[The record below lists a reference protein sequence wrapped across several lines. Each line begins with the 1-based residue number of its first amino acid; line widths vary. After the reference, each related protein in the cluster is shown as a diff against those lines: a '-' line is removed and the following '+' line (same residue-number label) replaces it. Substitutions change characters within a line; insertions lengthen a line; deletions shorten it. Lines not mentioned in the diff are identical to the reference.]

1 LHWQT
6 WTVAP
11 LPYSDPGARIAFSV
25 VLGVF
30 VVLEQWIRIKS
41 RLNRH
46 GDRED
51 RGSLLVVILAVA
63 VGVGGGCVVA
73 AVVPSAAIGDA
84 RWPLFVLGVALMCA
98 GIALRQ
104 WAIVLL
110 GRFFTVDIR
119 VHTEQ
124 TVVDR
129 GPYRRLRHPAYT
141 GLIVTFAGIGLALG
155 NWLALALMVVVP
167 TVGLVIRIRVE
178 ERALLA
184 GLGEPYRRFAATR
197 ARLIPGIW

>member
-1 LHWQT
+1 
-6 WTVAP
+6 VAP
-11 LPYSDPGARIAFSV
+11 LPYSDPGARIAFYV

-30 VVLEQWIRIKS
+30 VVLEQRIRLKS
-41 RLNRH
+41 RVNRQ
-46 GDRED
+46 GSRDD
-51 RGSLLVVILAVA
+51 RGSLLVVIVA
-63 VGVGGGCVVA
+63 VGAGVAGAFVVA
-73 AVVPSAAIGDA
+73 SDVQSAAIGDA
-84 RWPLFVLGVALMCA
+84 RWPIFVLGIALMCA

-104 WAIVLL
+104 WAVTLL

-119 VHTEQ
+119 VHPDQ
-124 TVVDR
+124 TVVER

-141 GLIVTFAGIGLALG
+141 GLIVTLAGIGLALG
-155 NWLALALMVVVP
+155 NWAALVVLIVVP